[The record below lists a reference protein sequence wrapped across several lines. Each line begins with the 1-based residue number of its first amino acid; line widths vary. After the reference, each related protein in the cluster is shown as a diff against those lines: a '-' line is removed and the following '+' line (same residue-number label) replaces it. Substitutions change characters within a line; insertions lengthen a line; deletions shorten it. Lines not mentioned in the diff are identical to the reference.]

1 MNILKKFLR
10 EWVLAQD
17 EDGEKMPEERYFN
30 DFPTGSLKI
39 TTPDGKTTVSMDI
52 VTRMDERRAQKL
64 TSLILGGDKIETEE
78 IDGFG
83 LTD

>member
-52 VTRMDERRAQKL
+52 VTGADRKKACKL
-64 TSLILGGDKIETEE
+64 AELLLSDSKIEIE
-78 IDGFG
+78 
-83 LTD
+83 